1 MTLGKNCSKCNVNS
15 FISLE
20 YAGTQLC
27 KKHFLEMFERRFRST
42 VREFGMINKGETIA
56 LGLSGGK
63 DSVTLLHLLAGL
75 RKVLPF
81 TLIAITVDYGVTCD
95 YGKKTMNIAKE
106 SCKSLDVPHHVVT
119 FKEEIGFTLG
129 DIVKKTKTKNPCSY
143 CGVIRRRILN
153 KTARE
158 LGANKLAIAHTLDD
172 TVQTVI
178 MNLMRNEPMRLLRY
192 VEPLV
197 KDGNFVPR
205 IRPLIRASENEVISY
220 GKLRSLKIIEKSCCP
235 YAKSALRRPVR
246 THIDMLEDEHPGTKI
261 GILNSFLWMNKKL
274 RAAVSNE
281 KLELIYCKKCGE
293 PASVDE
299 CMYCKMVS
307 QWKST

>member
-1 MTLGKNCSKCNVNS
+1 MVLGKKIQCSKCNVNS

-27 KKHFLEMFERRFRST
+27 KKHFIEMFERRFRST
-42 VREFGMINKGETIA
+42 IREFGMINKGETVA

-63 DSVTLLHLLAGL
+63 DSVTLLYLLAEL

-81 TLIAITVDYGVTCD
+81 KLIAITVDYGVTCD

-129 DIVKKTKTKNPCSY
+129 DIVKKTKTENPCSY

-153 KTARE
+153 KTARK

-178 MNLMRNEPMRLLRY
+178 MNLMRNEPLRLLRY

-205 IRPLIRASENEVISY
+205 IRPLIRASENEVIAY
-220 GKLRSLKIIEKSCCP
+220 GKLKELKILEKSCCP

-246 THIDMLEDEHPGTKI
+246 THIDMLEDKHPGTKI

-274 RAAVSNE
+274 RASIKDE

-293 PASVDE
+293 PASAEE
-299 CMYCKMVS
+299 CMYCKMVAGLR
-307 QWKST
+307 

>member
-1 MTLGKNCSKCNVNS
+1 MVLGKHCSKCNAQK

-20 YAGTQLC
+20 YAGAQLC
-27 KKHFLEMFERRFRST
+27 KKHFIEMFERRFRST
-42 VREFGMINKGETIA
+42 IREFSMITKGETIA

-63 DSVTLLHLLAGL
+63 DSVTLLHLFAEL

-81 TLIAITVDYGVTCD
+81 KLIAITVDYGVTCD
-95 YGKKTMNIAKE
+95 YGKKTISIAKE
-106 SCKSLDVPHHVVT
+106 SCKSLDVPHYVVT
-119 FKEEIGFTLG
+119 FKEEIGCTLG
-129 DIVKKTKTKNPCSY
+129 DIVKKTKTENPCSY

-153 KTARE
+153 KTARK

-197 KDGNFVPR
+197 RDENFIPR
-205 IRPLIRASENEVISY
+205 IRPLIRAPENEVIAY
-220 GKLRSLKIIEKSCCP
+220 GKLKSLKILEKSCCP
-235 YAKSALRRPVR
+235 YARTALRRPVR

-274 RAAVSNE
+274 RESVKDE
-281 KLELIYCKKCGE
+281 KLEIVYCEKCGE
-293 PASVDE
+293 PSSSKE
-299 CMYCKMVS
+299 CMYCKMVT
-307 QWKST
+307 QWK